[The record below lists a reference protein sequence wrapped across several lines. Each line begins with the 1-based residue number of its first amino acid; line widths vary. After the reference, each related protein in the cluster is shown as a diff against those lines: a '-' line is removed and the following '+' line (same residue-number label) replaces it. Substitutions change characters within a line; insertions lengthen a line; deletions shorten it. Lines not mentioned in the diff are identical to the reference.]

1 MAGPCSFQDLSSPA
15 KDRTH
20 APLQWK
26 CRALTTRLVGY
37 PSRFLCLNP
46 TSSSSAASNYL
57 QVLSVFLSF
66 FFFFLVLW
74 GRGGGC
80 LVLLFIYWV
89 QFFFLKISWLHPLLS
104 ISITII
110 TIIITT
116 TLVQAS
122 ILSQT
127 AAIVSK
133 LVSLLFRFCLL
144 CMCVFSVVPVLFDSL
159 RPMDYSPPGS
169 SVHGILHERVLE

>member
-66 FFFFLVLW
+66 FFFFFFAVGQGW
-74 GRGGGC
+74 GLFGF
-80 LVLLFIYWV
+80 FIYLLGSV
-89 QFFFLKISWLHPLLS
+89 FLSKNILTPPSSFYFHHHYHYHNHYHSSPSFHPLSDCCNSLQ
-104 ISITII
+104 IGLTII
-110 TIIITT
+110 
-116 TLVQAS
+116 
-122 ILSQT
+122 
-127 AAIVSK
+127 
-133 LVSLLFRFCLL
+133 
-144 CMCVFSVVPVLFDSL
+144 
-159 RPMDYSPPGS
+159 
-169 SVHGILHERVLE
+169 